1 MIQNI
6 AILAQTV
13 VEGETNTDLFVF
25 LFCLVVFIFCVSLFI
40 GSLDMETRY
49 EKEQKFLAKQRSRS
63 VVKEIC
69 NRFVNAIEVE
79 LGKLNPSVE
88 AAMNLHVY
96 KQLEEVKKTL
106 ESPARLLWQI
116 TDEVRFAH
124 RWSRLIIFD
133 SAGWPKH
140 EPLPRE
146 LPQSLAFVLESKEF
160 KKTQAALA
168 LRLKNRVKDWER
180 WESAESSIM
189 SLVASIE
196 ADPAY
201 KVYEHMRVEELILT
215 TGTLFVHHDTALDES
230 TLAQRMLWG
239 KTLIAGPMFKALT
252 GAEASNTRGQT
263 HLMVASRPVLEY
275 AYGKHKN
282 WVVMSYDSTPVDG
295 LDMEMFIMLWAK
307 SSGAKLVRQVA
318 SATHALVRAE
328 KFSVRAQVPAA
339 QPVQ

>member
-1 MIQNI
+1 MSSNI
-6 AILAQTV
+6 AIFAQTA
-13 VEGETNTDLFVF
+13 VESFRNDLFMF
-25 LFCLVVFIFCVSLFI
+25 LFCLVVFVFCLSLFV
-40 GSLDMETRY
+40 GSLDTETRY
-49 EKEQKFLAKQRSRS
+49 EKEQKFLAKQRSRG

-106 ESPARLLWQI
+106 ESPAHLLWQI
-116 TDEVRFAH
+116 TDEVRFG
-124 RWSRLIIFD
+124 RQWGRLIVYN
-133 SAGWPKH
+133 SANWPKH

-146 LPQSLAFVLESKEF
+146 LPQSLAFVLESAEF

-196 ADPAY
+196 ADPSYRAY
-201 KVYEHMRVEELILT
+201 KHLPADESILT
-215 TGTLFVHHDTALDES
+215 SGTLFVHHETALGDS
-230 TLAQRMLWG
+230 TLAQRMLWR

-295 LDMEMFIMLWAK
+295 LDMEMFLMLWAK
-307 SSGAKLVRQVA
+307 SSGVKLVQQVA

-328 KFSVRAQVPAA
+328 KFSVRTQVPAA